1 MASRKAAAQ
10 ASPESGPVTLRVLAD
25 HLGLSPASVS
35 LVLNQAPGAAAI
47 PRATQERIV
56 AAARKFN
63 YRPNTLARSL
73 RRQRSFTIGVLVPE
87 ISEGYATLVLRGIE
101 DRLLQEG
108 FLYFVAS
115 HRHRRDLLDEYP
127 RLLLD
132 RAVEGLIAI
141 DTPCERVLPVP
152 IVAVS
157 GHHNTA
163 GVTNVIL
170 NHDRAATL
178 ALKHL
183 QSLGHR
189 RIAVIKGQTFSS
201 DTYIR
206 WRAIRNAATRL
217 NVMLDRQL
225 VVQLEGDGPLP
236 EAGYDITR
244 QLLRTRP
251 GFTAIFAF
259 NDLSAFGAIG
269 ALRDAN
275 LRVPDDVSVVGFDD
289 ILSASSHNP
298 PLTTVRQPL
307 RQMGEIAAETMVK
320 RIAAGR
326 TARAPRM
333 VHVEP
338 ELIVRAST
346 AKAVEAADVRQT
358 HKRARRVARAE
369 ARAYVRRDGRR
380 NRT

>member
-1 MASRKAAAQ
+1 MAKRRARPP
-10 ASPESGPVTLRVLAD
+10 ASGESGPVTLRMLAE

-56 AAARKFN
+56 SAARKLD

-115 HRHRRDLLDEYP
+115 HRHRPDLLDEYP

-132 RAVEGLIAI
+132 RAVEGLICV
-141 DTPCERVLPVP
+141 DTPCEQPLPVP
-152 IVAVS
+152 VVAVS
-157 GHHNTA
+157 GHHQTP
-163 GVTNVIL
+163 GVTNVVL
-170 NHDRAATL
+170 NHDHAATL

-183 QSLGHR
+183 QALGHR
-189 RIAVIKGQTFSS
+189 RIAIIKGQSFSS
-201 DTYIR
+201 DTGIR
-206 WRAIRNAATRL
+206 WRAIRQAAIRL
-217 NVMLDRQL
+217 GIALDRQL
-225 VVQLEGDGPLP
+225 VMQLEGDGPLP
-236 EAGYDITR
+236 ELGYDITR
-244 QLLRTRP
+244 QLLIARP

-269 ALRDAN
+269 ALRDAG
-275 LRVPDDVSVVGFDD
+275 LSVPDDVSVVGFDD
-289 ILSASSHNP
+289 ILGASSHNP

-307 RQMGEIAAETMVK
+307 RQMGELAAETIVA

-326 TARAPRM
+326 TARAPR
-333 VHVEP
+333 VLHVEP
-338 ELIVRAST
+338 ELVVRAST
-346 AKAVEAADVRQT
+346 GKASATREVTRERR
-358 HKRARRVARAE
+358 RAR
-369 ARAYVRRDGRR
+369 G
-380 NRT
+380 

>member
-1 MASRKAAAQ
+1 M
-10 ASPESGPVTLRVLAD
+10 TLRVLAD

-141 DTPCERVLPVP
+141 DTPCERALPVP
-152 IVAVS
+152 VVAVS
-157 GHHNTA
+157 GHQTTA

-170 NHDRAATL
+170 NHDRAATV

-217 NVMLDRQL
+217 NVVLDRQL

-326 TARAPRM
+326 AAKVPRI

-346 AKAVEAADVRQT
+346 AKAVGTGAR
-358 HKRARRVARAE
+358 KRA
-369 ARAYVRRDGRR
+369 
-380 NRT
+380 

>member
-1 MASRKAAAQ
+1 MARRKPGSP
-10 ASPESGPVTLRVLAD
+10 ASPESGPVTLRMLAD

-56 AAARKFN
+56 TAARKFS

-141 DTPCERVLPVP
+141 DTPCERPLPVP
-152 IVAVS
+152 VVAVS
-157 GHHNTA
+157 GHQHTP

-183 QSLGHR
+183 QTLGHR

-206 WRAIRNAATRL
+206 WRAIRQAATRL
-217 NVMLDRQL
+217 GVTLDRQL

-236 EAGYDITR
+236 EAGYEITR

-289 ILSASSHNP
+289 ILAASSNNP

-307 RQMGEIAAETMVK
+307 RQMGEIAAETIVA

-326 TARAPRM
+326 SARSPRI

-346 AKAVEAADVRQT
+346 TKAVETANVRQ
-358 HKRARRVARAE
+358 ARRRA
-369 ARAYVRRDGRR
+369 
-380 NRT
+380 

>member
-1 MASRKAAAQ
+1 M
-10 ASPESGPVTLRVLAD
+10 
-25 HLGLSPASVS
+25 
-35 LVLNQAPGAAAI
+35 
-47 PRATQERIV
+47 
-56 AAARKFN
+56 
-63 YRPNTLARSL
+63 
-73 RRQRSFTIGVLVPE
+73 
-87 ISEGYATLVLRGIE
+87 
-101 DRLLQEG
+101 
-108 FLYFVAS
+108 
-115 HRHRRDLLDEYP
+115 
-127 RLLLD
+127 
-132 RAVEGLIAI
+132 
-141 DTPCERVLPVP
+141 P

-157 GHHNTA
+157 GHHHTP

-201 DTYIR
+201 DTEIR
-206 WRAIRNAATRL
+206 WRAIRQAATRL
-217 NVMLDRQL
+217 NVSLDRQL

-307 RQMGEIAAETMVK
+307 RQMGEIAAETIVK

-326 TARAPRM
+326 TARAPRI

-346 AKAVEAADVRQT
+346 AKATSGADVRRAR
-358 HKRARRVARAE
+358 KRA
-369 ARAYVRRDGRR
+369 
-380 NRT
+380 

>member
-157 GHHNTA
+157 GRHNTA

-275 LRVPDDVSVVGFDD
+275 LQVPDDVSVVGFDD

>member
-1 MASRKAAAQ
+1 MARRPSGPPV
-10 ASPESGPVTLRVLAD
+10 SSESAPVTLRVLAD

-141 DTPCERVLPVP
+141 DTPCQRALPVP
-152 IVAVS
+152 VVAVS
-157 GHHNTA
+157 GRQNTP

-170 NHDRAATL
+170 NHDRAATM

-183 QSLGHR
+183 QSLGHQ

-201 DTYIR
+201 DTDIR
-206 WRAIRNAATRL
+206 WRAIRKAATRL
-217 NVMLDRQL
+217 GVVLDRQL

-269 ALRDAN
+269 ALRDAR

-307 RQMGEIAAETMVK
+307 RQMGEIAAETMVQ

-326 TARAPRM
+326 AAKAPRL

-346 AKAVEAADVRQT
+346 AKAAGTVAR
-358 HKRARRVARAE
+358 KRA
-369 ARAYVRRDGRR
+369 
-380 NRT
+380 

>member
-1 MASRKAAAQ
+1 MPRRKAGSTA
-10 ASPESGPVTLRVLAD
+10 PESGPVTLRVLAD

-47 PRATQERIV
+47 PRVTQERIV

-141 DTPCERVLPVP
+141 DTPCERELPVP

-157 GHHNTA
+157 GRHHTP

-183 QSLGHR
+183 QALGHR

-201 DTYIR
+201 DTGIR
-206 WRAIRNAATRL
+206 WRAIRQAATRL
-217 NVMLDRQL
+217 NVSLDRQL

-298 PLTTVRQPL
+298 PLTTVKQPL
-307 RQMGEIAAETMVK
+307 RHMGEIAAETIVR

-326 TARAPRM
+326 NGRSPRV

-358 HKRARRVARAE
+358 RKRA
-369 ARAYVRRDGRR
+369 
-380 NRT
+380 